1 MKDDVDSTFESLFSH
16 EINEESETTLAIEQ
30 ENSEKNKPTNDYA
43 IPPSVTDN
51 NFNLSK
57 LSRFNTLRPKA
68 TSWTPA
74 ILLSVLIILSI
85 SIWATLFFLPHTDK
99 DNVLEATNAS
109 AFGNEEIGARESE
122 FDDQET
128 QTIPMIPSDVDI
140 TKKPK
145 EVITFKNQDSQVI
158 LPQESASEYRV
169 EKGTWIFDIAR
180 KKYGNTLLWPL
191 IFQTNYSIT
200 SNPDLIKPDSVLII
214 PKLEGSAVNPTA
226 NDYDRLVKATI
237 YVAQAYKNC
246 GKYKEDLAYF
256 KAAKQYNVGYTV
268 FKSSTIKSAI
278 NNPLPVNNN

>member
-1 MKDDVDSTFESLFSH
+1 
-16 EINEESETTLAIEQ
+16 
-30 ENSEKNKPTNDYA
+30 
-43 IPPSVTDN
+43 
-51 NFNLSK
+51 
-57 LSRFNTLRPKA
+57 
-68 TSWTPA
+68 
-74 ILLSVLIILSI
+74 
-85 SIWATLFFLPHTDK
+85 LFFLPHTDK

-128 QTIPMIPSDVDI
+128 QTIPMIPSNVDI

-158 LPQESASEYRV
+158 SPQESASEYRV
-169 EKGTWIFDIAR
+169 EKGTWIYDIAR

-200 SNPDLIKPDSVLII
+200 SNPDLIKPDFVLII

-237 YVAQAYKNC
+237 YAAQAYKKC
-246 GKYKEDLAYF
+246 GKYKEALAYF
-256 KAAKQYNVGYTV
+256 TAAKQYNVGYTV